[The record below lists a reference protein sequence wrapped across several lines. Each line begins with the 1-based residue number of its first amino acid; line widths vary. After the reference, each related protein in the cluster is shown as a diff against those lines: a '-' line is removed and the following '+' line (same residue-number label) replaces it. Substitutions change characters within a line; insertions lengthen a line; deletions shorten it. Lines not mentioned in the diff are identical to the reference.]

1 MLPALDKMRAAGF
14 EVALSAAG
22 GLMIRPID
30 RLTAAQRQWLKANR
44 AALLAALANER
55 PSDRPPDVVGMVGLV
70 GLGQT
75 DRDVHLPAPRPPD
88 VVGMVGLVGLGQ
100 TDRDVH
106 LPAPRPPDVVGM
118 VALVGL
124 GQTDRDVHLPA
135 PRPVAAP
142 VRCIDCAHSSRAD
155 QYDELGA
162 WRLCSAGNGGRFAY
176 QEHWCT
182 AWAATA
188 ASESE
193 SQPPPPKLAA
203 RQTPEQRQQCFDA
216 RVAEFMR
223 AGMTLDDAT
232 AATAKEG
239 W

>member
-55 PSDRPPDVVGMVGLV
+55 PPDRPPNVVGMVGLV

-75 DRDVHLPAPRPPD
+75 DSDVHLPAPAP
-88 VVGMVGLVGLGQ
+88 L
-100 TDRDVH
+100 
-106 LPAPRPPDVVGM
+106 LPADESRIRRYLARIGEADPVTIAELLDVCRRDADARIATL
-118 VALVGL
+118 AL
-124 GQTDRDVHLPA
+124 A
-135 PRPVAAP
+135 
-142 VRCIDCAHSSRAD
+142 I
-155 QYDELGA
+155 
-162 WRLCSAGNGGRFAY
+162 
-176 QEHWCT
+176 
-182 AWAATA
+182 
-188 ASESE
+188 ESE
-193 SQPPPPKLAA
+193 SQPAPPPPPPKLAA

-216 RVAEFMR
+216 RVAEFLR

>member
-1 MLPALDKMRAAGF
+1 MPALDRLRAAGF
-14 EVALSAAG
+14 EVAIAPDD
-22 GLMIRPID
+22 GLMVRPAE
-30 RLTAAQRQWLKANR
+30 RLTDAQRAWLKAHK

-55 PSDRPPDVVGMVGLV
+55 PPD
-70 GLGQT
+70 
-75 DRDVHLPAPRPPD
+75 RPPD

-193 SQPPPPKLAA
+193 SQPPPPKLVA

-223 AGMTLDDAT
+223 AGMTHEEAAA
-232 AATAKEG
+232 AATKEG